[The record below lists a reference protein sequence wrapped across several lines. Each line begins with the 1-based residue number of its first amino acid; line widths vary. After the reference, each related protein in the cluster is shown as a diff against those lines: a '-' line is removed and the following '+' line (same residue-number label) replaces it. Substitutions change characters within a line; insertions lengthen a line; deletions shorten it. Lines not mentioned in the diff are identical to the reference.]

1 MIVPILIAAPNGTD
15 TEPPAGDPT
24 AEPVFQAVL
33 VGALRAAE
41 GKEGQEPPGEPSQP
55 DAPPPEETSRETP
68 SGEEAVGPEEG
79 VPVPPAQ
86 PFPAASGG
94 MAVLPTPEAPP
105 SAASGTRAVRGFPE
119 AEPPRGGARGP
130 GQAAKVPRSREP
142 DGTEPAPR
150 HPLVGTKPT
159 PERPGPGADARP
171 SPPRGAPR
179 VAPRDVLARV
189 ASAGRG
195 REGHAEASGS
205 RQEAEGV
212 PSLPAPAEVARRVAR
227 AVPSVSSAETGRS
240 PEAGP
245 RPDGAG
251 APEGAPAG
259 RDVPAGDSAAG
270 DAGTSGEKARALGP
284 GPGFKGKRVQAPE
297 SRGRSGEGGETRK
310 AGEPPATASRRTP
323 EPLPDG
329 PGPDRTEGGRVGTVP
344 ASTEPT
350 RPSPGP
356 GPHPDPAAGVPSGE
370 GEPGP
375 SPSGPGPDRTQGG
388 RVGTVPASTEPTRPP
403 PGPGPHPEPGG
414 TEDRPAQAPADAS
427 PPIRPREAP
436 PHGPV
441 QARSHPAVFH
451 TLERVQW
458 AWSRG
463 MERVTVR
470 LFPPTL
476 GRVEV
481 TLQRR
486 RDGLAARLRV
496 ETPEALRVLGDGM
509 TALRQGLEARGVEVL
524 HVVVDLRDPGEDGR
538 RQQTGRRSHHTR
550 AHAARR
556 ATDPGGDALAAPADP
571 PGEARALD
579 VTI

>member
-350 RPSPGP
+350 RP
-356 GPHPDPAAGVPSGE
+356 
-370 GEPGP
+370 
-375 SPSGPGPDRTQGG
+375 
-388 RVGTVPASTEPTRPP
+388 P